1 MNKKSQIRVEELKY
15 RLLQQRITNTRF
27 KLPMSFED
35 AKVYLLAAYQAEVE
49 RRHKVFERNE
59 HFDEQLNLIA
69 NYLTGGSKKFG
80 LMFCGLCGNGKTT
93 WAKAL
98 QLLVSGLN
106 LKNPINN
113 LYYVFPLWNAKDLA
127 MRSKGNYN
135 DWRNVMRYQLMIV
148 DDLGTEPREVME
160 FGNVYTPLIDL
171 ITTRYEEQLYTIF
184 TTNLTP
190 AQLEEKYGKR
200 IVDRL
205 NEMVEKVVFEN
216 ESFRKR
222 YFSFPL
228 VRP

>member
-1 MNKKSQIRVEELKY
+1 
-15 RLLQQRITNTRF
+15 
-27 KLPMSFED
+27 MSFDD

-59 HFDEQLNLIA
+59 HFNEQLNLIA
-69 NYLTGGSKKFG
+69 KYLTGGSKKFG

-127 MRSKGNYN
+127 MRCKGNYN

-216 ESFRKR
+216 ESYRR
-222 YFSFPL
+222 
-228 VRP
+228 

>member
-1 MNKKSQIRVEELKY
+1 
-15 RLLQQRITNTRF
+15 
-27 KLPMSFED
+27 MSFDD

-49 RRHKVFERNE
+49 RRHRVFEQNE
-59 HFDEQLNLIA
+59 YFNEQLNLIA

-216 ESFRKR
+216 ESYRR
-222 YFSFPL
+222 
-228 VRP
+228 

>member
-1 MNKKSQIRVEELKY
+1 
-15 RLLQQRITNTRF
+15 
-27 KLPMSFED
+27 MSFDD

-49 RRHKVFERNE
+49 RRHRVFEQNE
-59 HFDEQLNLIA
+59 YFNEQLNLIA

-113 LYYVFPLWNAKDLA
+113 LYYVFPLCNAKDLA

-216 ESFRKR
+216 ESYRR
-222 YFSFPL
+222 
-228 VRP
+228 

>member
-1 MNKKSQIRVEELKY
+1 MNKNRQIRVEELKY

-27 KLPMSFED
+27 KLPMSFD
-35 AKVYLLAAYQAEVE
+35 DTRVYLLAAYQAEVE
-49 RRHKVFERNE
+49 RRHRVFERNE
-59 HFDEQLNLIA
+59 YFDEQLNLIA

-135 DWRNVMRYQLMIV
+135 DWRNVMHYQLIIV

-216 ESFRKR
+216 ESYRR
-222 YFSFPL
+222 
-228 VRP
+228 

>member
-1 MNKKSQIRVEELKY
+1 
-15 RLLQQRITNTRF
+15 
-27 KLPMSFED
+27 MSFDD

-59 HFDEQLNLIA
+59 HFDAQLNLIA

-113 LYYVFPLWNAKDLA
+113 LYYVFPLCNAKDLA

-190 AQLEEKYGKR
+190 VQLEEKYGKR

-216 ESFRKR
+216 ESYRR
-222 YFSFPL
+222 
-228 VRP
+228 

>member
-1 MNKKSQIRVEELKY
+1 
-15 RLLQQRITNTRF
+15 
-27 KLPMSFED
+27 MSFDD
-35 AKVYLLAAYQAEVE
+35 ARVYLLAAYQAEVE
-49 RRHKVFERNE
+49 RRHRVFKRNE

-80 LMFCGLCGNGKTT
+80 LMFCGLCGNGKTA

-216 ESFRKR
+216 ESYRR
-222 YFSFPL
+222 
-228 VRP
+228 

>member
-27 KLPMSFED
+27 KLPMSFDD

-49 RRHKVFERNE
+49 RRHKVFEQNE
-59 HFDEQLNLIA
+59 YFDEQLNLIA

-106 LKNPINN
+106 LKNPTNN
-113 LYYVFPLWNAKDLA
+113 LYYVFPLWNDKYLA

-135 DWRNVMRYQLMIV
+135 VWRNLMRYQLMIV

-205 NEMVEKVVFEN
+205 NEMVEKIVFEN
-216 ESFRKR
+216 ESYRR
-222 YFSFPL
+222 
-228 VRP
+228 

>member
-1 MNKKSQIRVEELKY
+1 MLCNPSFSKTRGNKSPCY
-15 RLLQQRITNTRF
+15 
-27 KLPMSFED
+27 
-35 AKVYLLAAYQAEVE
+35 
-49 RRHKVFERNE
+49 
-59 HFDEQLNLIA
+59 
-69 NYLTGGSKKFG
+69 
-80 LMFCGLCGNGKTT
+80 GNGKTT

-113 LYYVFPLWNAKDLA
+113 LYYVFLLCNDKDLA
-127 MRSKGNYN
+127 MRSKGNYS
-135 DWRNVMRYQLMIV
+135 DWKNVMRYQLMIV

-205 NEMVEKVVFEN
+205 NEMVETVVFEN
-216 ESFRKR
+216 ESYRR
-222 YFSFPL
+222 
-228 VRP
+228 

>member
-1 MNKKSQIRVEELKY
+1 
-15 RLLQQRITNTRF
+15 
-27 KLPMSFED
+27 MSFDD

-49 RRHKVFERNE
+49 RRHRLFEQNE
-59 HFDEQLNLIA
+59 YFNEQLNLIA

-106 LKNPINN
+106 LKNPTNN
-113 LYYVFPLWNAKDLA
+113 LYYVFPLCNAKDLA

-135 DWRNVMRYQLMIV
+135 DWRNLMRYQLMIV

-216 ESFRKR
+216 ESYRR
-222 YFSFPL
+222 
-228 VRP
+228 